1 MPGGSASEA
10 PPEPKH
16 GCDGNHGVQL
26 FPLSN
31 LFFFPYL
38 VMDVDLSKIP
48 NYSKIRAKDWKQRSR
63 QVYPIDTIFELEDDR
78 YVI

>member
-1 MPGGSASEA
+1 MRRHNNQQTMISTEGQEMPGGSASEA

-48 NYSKIRAKDWKQRSR
+48 NYSKIRAKD
-63 QVYPIDTIFELEDDR
+63 
-78 YVI
+78 